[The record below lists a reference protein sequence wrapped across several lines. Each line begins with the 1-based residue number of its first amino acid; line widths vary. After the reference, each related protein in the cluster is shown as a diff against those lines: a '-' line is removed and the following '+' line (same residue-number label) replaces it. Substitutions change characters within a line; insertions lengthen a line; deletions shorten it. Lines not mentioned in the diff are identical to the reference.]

1 MSLRVVG
8 AGIGRT
14 GTMSLKLALERLL
27 GAPCY
32 HMFEVRLHRRDH
44 VPSWHRALDEPPDWD
59 ELFEGYAAAVDWPAS
74 AFWPELAAA
83 YPDAPVVLSTRESAE
98 AWWRSA
104 DRTIF
109 VGMRSPPAE
118 GEAEWSAMMSD
129 LLRRRFTD
137 RVDDA
142 AACMAAYERHNA
154 AVRAGVPAGDWSSGR
169 PRTAGDRSAPRWASP
184 SPTSPS
190 RSPTRPR
197 SSGPGGAWTPGSRRV
212 LDTPGPPSLLSSWEK

>member
-14 GTMSLKLALERLL
+14 GTLSLKLALERLL

-59 ELFEGYAAAVDWPAS
+59 QLFEGYAAAVDWPAS

-109 VGMRSPPAE
+109 VRMRSAPPE
-118 GEAEWSAMMSD
+118 GEAEWSAMMTD

-154 AVRAGVPAGDWSSGR
+154 AVRAAVPVERLVEWQATDGWGPLCAALGVPEPDEPFPVTNTSEEFRARTGLDAGE
-169 PRTAGDRSAPRWASP
+169 P
-184 SPTSPS
+184 PT
-190 RSPTRPR
+190 
-197 SSGPGGAWTPGSRRV
+197 V
-212 LDTPGPPSLLSSWEK
+212 

>member
-14 GTMSLKLALERLL
+14 GTLSLKLALERLL

-44 VPSWHRALDEPPDWD
+44 VPSWHRALDEPPDWG

-109 VGMRSPPAE
+109 VRMRSAPAE
-118 GEAEWSAMMSD
+118 AEAEWSAMMTD

-142 AACMAAYERHNA
+142 AACKAAYERHNA
-154 AVRAGVPAGDWSSGR
+154 AVRAAVPAERLVEWQATDGWGPLCAALGVPEPDEPFPVTNTSEEFRARTGLDAGE
-169 PRTAGDRSAPRWASP
+169 
-184 SPTSPS
+184 
-190 RSPTRPR
+190 
-197 SSGPGGAWTPGSRRV
+197 
-212 LDTPGPPSLLSSWEK
+212 PPNA